1 MTVALELIGKRVTI
15 MVAFAAQ
22 GLHVMSFNKLPGL
35 KIGDLAAG
43 IPIVQGGMGIGVSLS
58 SLSSAV
64 ANEGGIGVIST
75 ALIGML
81 EPNFRTDPRE
91 ANKSALRKEIR
102 KARGLTAGII
112 GVNIMVALT
121 DYDSLFEVAFDEGAD
136 IVFVGAGIARKPQT
150 LSLDRLTNGTTKVAP
165 IVSSARAADLIFKYW
180 SRNYNHVPD
189 AVVVEGPLAGG
200 HLGFKKEQIDNPDY
214 SLERILPEVISAIRP
229 YEQQF
234 AKSIPVI
241 AAGGIYTGADI
252 LKFTNLGAQGVQL
265 ATRFVATHECDAS
278 IEFKEAYIECKQ
290 EDITIIDSPVRLPGR
305 AINNTFLEEVSAG
318 AKKPFKCPWKCL
330 KTCKLEE
337 SPYCIALA
345 LTNAQRGNLRNGFAF
360 AGANAYRVDRIVSV
374 KELVRT
380 LVVECELIST
390 NVIVPLAGLEPTAL

>member
-1 MTVALELIGKRVTI
+1 
-15 MVAFAAQ
+15 
-22 GLHVMSFNKLPGL
+22 MSFNRLPGL
-35 KIGDLAAG
+35 QIGDLAAS
-43 IPIVQGGMGIGVSLS
+43 IPIVQGGMGVGVSLS
-58 SLSSAV
+58 SLASAV

-75 ALIGML
+75 AAIGML
-81 EPNFRTDPRE
+81 GPNFGKDPGE
-91 ANKSALRKEIR
+91 ANKSALRTEIR

-121 DYDSLFEVAFDEGAD
+121 DYDSLFEVAFDEGVD
-136 IVFVGAGIARKPQT
+136 IVFVGAGIAKKPTT
-150 LSLDRLTNGTTKVAP
+150 LSLDKLINGTTKVAP
-165 IVSSARAADLIFKYW
+165 IVSSARAADVIFKYW

-200 HLGFKKEQIDNPDY
+200 HLGFKIEQIDNPDY

-229 YEQQF
+229 YEQHF

-252 LKFTNLGAQGVQL
+252 FKFTNLGAQGVQM

-278 IEFKEAYIECKQ
+278 IEFKEAYVECKR
-290 EDITIIDSPVRLPGR
+290 EDLTIIDSPVGLPGR
-305 AINNTFLEEVSAG
+305 AIRNTFLEEVSAG
-318 AKKPFKCPWKCL
+318 ARRPFRCPTKCL

-345 LTNAQRGNLRNGFAF
+345 LTNAQRGNLRKGFAF

-380 LVVECELIST
+380 ILFECELIST
-390 NVIVPLAGLEPTAL
+390 NVIVPSSAGLEPTAL